1 MRTLA
6 QEVSNPALLRRY
18 FTPVMNI
25 IIALSLKIFV
35 LISEQ
40 VHKKHLAQG
49 LAHSEYQISASFCCL

>member
-1 MRTLA
+1 
-6 QEVSNPALLRRY
+6 
-18 FTPVMNI
+18 MNI

-49 LAHSEYQISASFCCL
+49 LAHSEYQISASFCCLWGNLKEFL